1 MESEMRVFDDS
12 PRWRR
17 TEYKNRCLQYL
28 TTLKL
33 LITSSFESFAIFESI
48 AMLATFSAL
57 LVATTLVSATP
68 MQRRT
73 AAVIPLPARSGHH
86 TGTNKVFNPEAIRLE
101 RARIAQKYT
110 SGKLRKVA
118 NQEETRTAVDHEAYD
133 IQKRATSGHDP
144 LVDVFDTIDESEHFR
159 DRSATASQRNIRQ

>member
-1 MESEMRVFDDS
+1 MLYDAVESEVPVVGNS
-12 PRWRR
+12 PGWRR
-17 TEYKNRCLQYL
+17 TEYKNGCLQYL
-28 TTLKL
+28 LTLKL
-33 LITSSFESFAIFESI
+33 LITSSFQTFANFQSV
-48 AMLATFSAL
+48 AMLAAFSAL

-110 SGKLRKVA
+110 SGKLRKAA
-118 NQEETRTAVDHEAYD
+118 NQEEKRVPVDHEAYD

-144 LVDVFDTIDESEHFR
+144 LVDVFDTIDESGHIH
-159 DRSATASQRNIRQ
+159 DRSTTAC